1 MASNMFLKIGDV
13 VGECKEDMHQEWID
27 VESYSE
33 GVINTGSSS
42 FGGGAGTGVVQ
53 YSDFNITCQ
62 LEKAIPTLMNACATL
77 KHYPE
82 AKLECIKMGTDAF
95 VYLRVTLKDV
105 VVASVNKSGAMN
117 SLPHVSVALNFA
129 KIHTEY
135 FEQNADGGA
144 GTSTQAGWDQK
155 TNKTFSV

>member
-13 VGECKEDMHQEWID
+13 KGESKESKHKEWID

-33 GVINTGSSS
+33 GLVNTGSSS

-77 KHYPE
+77 KHYPT
-82 AKLECIKMGTDAF
+82 ATLDCIKMGTDSF
-95 VYLRVTLKDV
+95 IYLQIILEDV
-105 VVASVNKSGAMN
+105 VVASVQKSGAMN

-129 KIHTEY
+129 KIHTQY
-135 FEQNADGGA
+135 WEQAADGSQ
-144 GTSTQAGWDQK
+144 GTSTEAKWDQK
-155 TNKTFSV
+155 ENKTY